1 MFNHK
6 FLTYSSKDEW
16 CFFLKMN
23 QKIILKRRLM
33 LKKQV
38 VYKLL
43 FVNRI
48 DSKNPIRRL
57 RISLN
62 QLLRLESHNWFD
74 DAVFR

>member
-1 MFNHK
+1 MFNAK
-6 FLTYSSKDEW
+6 FLNYSSENEW
-16 CFFLKMN
+16 CFLRIY
-23 QKIILKRRLM
+23 QIVSLM

-62 QLLRLESHNWFD
+62 QLLRLESHN
-74 DAVFR
+74 